1 MRDLEL
7 EKTLRQW
14 AEDMVKRYTWLTIRF
29 EYNEKRRAYLIS
41 YSPESK
47 ADEDERFVIE
57 SSAFEDR
64 INEQYDG
71 LKAPLFCY
79 EERLFKL
86 SPTAEV
92 IRHHKPE
99 NNKVWTRW
107 YSTCLLISKE
117 RAQEIKYAPQMEPNN
132 QAAGCT
138 WGFMQ
143 YPPIAY

>member
-92 IRHHKPE
+92 VRHHKPE
-99 NNKVWTRW
+99 KALPRIATR
-107 YSTCLLISKE
+107 KK
-117 RAQEIKYAPQMEPNN
+117 QPQGIAM
-132 QAAGCT
+132 AA
-138 WGFMQ
+138 
-143 YPPIAY
+143 IIHR

>member
-57 SSAFEDR
+57 SSAFEDW

-86 SPTAEV
+86 SPQQ
-92 IRHHKPE
+92 R
-99 NNKVWTRW
+99 
-107 YSTCLLISKE
+107 
-117 RAQEIKYAPQMEPNN
+117 
-132 QAAGCT
+132 
-138 WGFMQ
+138 
-143 YPPIAY
+143 

>member
-14 AEDMVKRYTWLTIRF
+14 AEDMVKRYTWLTI
-29 EYNEKRRAYLIS
+29 RAYLIS

-92 IRHHKPE
+92 VRHHKPE
-99 NNKVWTRW
+99 KALPRIATR
-107 YSTCLLISKE
+107 KK
-117 RAQEIKYAPQMEPNN
+117 QPQGIAM
-132 QAAGCT
+132 AA
-138 WGFMQ
+138 
-143 YPPIAY
+143 IIHR